1 MKSQEAAKIY
11 SAMTPLQRLE
21 LLNSI
26 ADTSDNW
33 NVLYRTMLEII
44 AASEP
49 RHDGAKGNA

>member
-1 MKSQEAAKIY
+1 MKSQDAAKIY

-49 RHDGAKGNA
+49 RHDGAKGGT